1 MNLKDLLKE
10 KGIKPSDFSSVIWP
24 ESSYKTRGVLVNRLI
39 NGKMDRFHINK
50 IVPCCRFLNDMPI
63 QDFINVLIE
72 TNKK

>member
-1 MNLKDLLKE
+1 MNLKELLKE
-10 KGIKPSDFSSVIWP
+10 KGVKSSDLSKVIWP
-24 ESSYKTRGVLVNRLI
+24 ESSAKTRCVLVNRLI
-39 NGKMDRFHINK
+39 NGKMDRFHIDK